1 MKRLIIL
8 FFLLLS
14 TLDASAQTG
23 KSIYQKYSGQ
33 ENVSAVYISSAM
45 FRMIGKIPD
54 LKAGDDE
61 VDLTP
66 IIQKLSGFYIIS
78 SVNPSINENL
88 QSEVKRFIANG
99 RYELLMEAIDSGEI
113 MRMYSVGSEKTV
125 NSFVMFA
132 IDGSETTFICLD
144 GQMDRD
150 QLEKVLVEEMKK

>member
-8 FFLLLS
+8 FFILLS

-66 IIQKLSGFYIIS
+66 IIQKLDGLYLIS

-99 RYELLMEAIDSGEI
+99 HFELLMEAIESGEI
-113 MRMYSVGSEKTV
+113 MRMYSVGNKTTV

-132 IDGSETTFICLD
+132 IDGAETTFICLD

-150 QLEKVLVEEMKK
+150 QLEKVLAEEMKK

>member
-14 TLDASAQTG
+14 TLNASAQTG

-150 QLEKVLVEEMKK
+150 QLEKVLAEEMKK

>member
-99 RYELLMEAIDSGEI
+99 RYELLMEAIESGET

-150 QLEKVLVEEMKK
+150 QLEKVLAEEMKK

>member
-150 QLEKVLVEEMKK
+150 QLEKVLAEEMKK

>member
-132 IDGSETTFICLD
+132 VDGAETTFICLD

-150 QLEKVLVEEMKK
+150 QLEKILAEEMKK